1 MPNVCPLHATDPDG
15 YACKIEFNHLRDRKT
30 GPQIPL
36 FVMVCDEHHIGF
48 TLYPPGFYPYSRHT
62 LAPVAPNGSQLIEQS
77 DCNSF
82 TGTIFDAA
90 LDAMGGLVWDR
101 ESSTGSQTPRFIT
114 QCRHIERIAQ
124 LLGIGPE
131 QNVIQREETSQI
143 LTVPGQLLHDCASKF
158 NHTPNIPTV
167 IYKGTIISNIL
178 EEIPITATI
187 FERLA
192 EIGAGAGLWP
202 APFFCNPTKNIQR
215 SPFSSIRTR
224 GSPSKKRG

>member
-1 MPNVCPLHATDPDG
+1 MPNVCPVHAADPDG
-15 YACKIEFNHLRDRKT
+15 CACKIGFDHLRDRKT
-30 GPQIPL
+30 GPQFPL
-36 FVMVCDEHHIGF
+36 FVMVCEEHGIGF

-62 LAPVAPNGSQLIEQS
+62 LAPVAPGGNRLVVQS
-77 DCNSF
+77 GCNSF

-90 LDAMGGLVWDR
+90 IDAKGELFWDR
-101 ESSTGSQTPRFIT
+101 ESANGSLGLRFTT

-124 LLGIGPE
+124 LLGIGLG
-131 QNVIQREETSQI
+131 QDAIQREETAQI
-143 LTVPGQLLHDCASKF
+143 LMVPGQLLHDCTTKF
-158 NHTPNIPTV
+158 NDSPTTPIV
-167 IYKGTIISNIL
+167 VKGTIISDIL
-178 EEIPITATI
+178 EEIPVTATI

-202 APFFCNPTKNIQR
+202 TPFFCNPANHVQP